1 MQHSVNNS
9 IATFTNFLTNTFAI
23 FVIAYFDK
31 PDMI

>member
-23 FVIAYFDK
+23 LSSRIL
-31 PDMI
+31 INLT